1 MSASGASKVTLR
13 GRARTADITLAGACK
28 LVATEMSIDEADV
41 KAVGASKA
49 ELGKVRNLRKTALGV
64 SKIDTQE

>member
-1 MSASGASKVTLR
+1 
-13 GRARTADITLAGACK
+13 
-28 LVATEMSIDEADV
+28 MSIDEADV

-49 ELGKVRNLRKTALGV
+49 ELGKVRNLRKTTLGV